1 MGRQCRVRGAIRRW
15 DNRRYSAAVS
25 TTRPHSGT
33 RACLLSTQAVGRSG
47 RRSSVAL
54 SDKTEEHIMMPGR
67 VIPVREMLGEL
78 LLELDQPAMALA
90 AFEQS
95 LQNDPNRFRNTYGA
109 ARAAERAGDLPKARA
124 YYARLLAQ
132 ASPDAARSEI
142 DQARTF
148 VAKH

>member
-1 MGRQCRVRGAIRRW
+1 MGRQCRVRGAIRRR

-67 VIPVREMLGEL
+67 IIPVREMLGEL
-78 LLELDQPAMALA
+78 LLELDQPAMTLA

-95 LQNDPNRFRNTYGA
+95 LQNDPSRFRNTYGA

-142 DQARTF
+142 DQARAF
-148 VAKH
+148 VAQH